1 MNRSLKM
8 TLLVLFAGALVVAII
23 LTFISLG
30 VFNPVPWLLT
40 GILVAVP
47 IFISRQEKKDFAV
60 WKDEYS
66 VGIKSLDDDHRK
78 LLDLINKLQTAVH
91 YQTGDTFEK
100 EALDD
105 VIAYTKYH
113 FSREEQL
120 MEEAS
125 YPDII
130 AHKETH
136 KLMIAKVDGFVK
148 DYEKQGHEV
157 LEDVANY
164 LKNWLIE
171 HINGTDQEYTAVL
184 NDNNT
189 A

>member
-8 TLLVLFAGALVVAII
+8 TLLVLFAGALLIAII
-23 LTFISLG
+23 LTFMSLG
-30 VFNPVPWLLT
+30 LLNPVPWLLT

-47 IFISRQEKKDFAV
+47 MLMNRKEKKDFAV

-66 VGIKSLDDDHRK
+66 VGIESLDTDHRK

-91 YQTGDTFEK
+91 YQTGDIFEK

-113 FSREEQL
+113 FSREEKL
-120 MEEAS
+120 MEEAN

-136 KLMIAKVDGFVK
+136 KLMIDKVNGFVK
-148 DYEKQGHEV
+148 DYENQGHEV

-184 NDNNT
+184 NDNNAT
-189 A
+189 